1 MAISLREFTDI
12 NPPMFQDREAPP
24 EVAVDEVSITPEQ
37 PKSTVS
43 MGGEAGKYLK
53 EMQPFLEAEK
63 KAQADKDIFAS
74 ELKGQELASQA
85 KKSERMA
92 DVTRTQ
98 KSSLEGSQEF
108 QDLKQAE
115 DELMK
120 KGEFVPTQ
128 DTAKDLGGLFSLI
141 GVIGWAIGG
150 SGKENSIQAMSAM
163 NGMLSG
169 YQKGRSDL
177 YKREKDIFDTNMKA
191 LQIKTTILSNRL
203 KQVAE
208 LYALDAKA
216 GDQEADALFNKEQA
230 TFYKQYKDKFGLP
243 AVVELAKRNT
253 EAFKDAKNYELKLKE
268 MAAKKEKEK
277 GGYTSALLAGR
288 AENIR
293 EAFVQAAQDLENV
306 SRFPK
311 NTVLGTFAGMT
322 GLEGNNLMTSLSR
335 TFTRQIGSTESRML
349 QQLVSGLE
357 TNLAMALGGGYA
369 TSAAKYK
376 IDQYKTQ
383 IPKQG
388 DDGWVTA
395 TFLARIR
402 QELNI
407 LSDNFPTKP
416 GATPEMSAAV
426 KASNDKINRV
436 IPFTVED
443 ITNAKFGTK
452 ETVAQKSQSMI
463 EKPKTLE
470 EFLVKA
476 RAKNP
481 NASDE
486 QLTNFYYK
494 KYGVQ
499 K

>member
-12 NPPMFQDREAPP
+12 NPPLFQDKEIPQ
-24 EVAVDEVSITPEQ
+24 EMAVDTMPVTSAQ
-37 PKSTVS
+37 PKISPSV
-43 MGGEAGKYLK
+43 GGEAGKYLK
-53 EMQPFLEAEK
+53 EMQPFLEAER

-74 ELKGQELASQA
+74 ELKGQEFASQA

-120 KGEFVPTQ
+120 KGEFIPTQ
-128 DTAKDLGGLFSLI
+128 DNAQDLGGLFSLV
-141 GVIGWAIGG
+141 GVVGFAIGG
-150 SGKENSIQAMSAM
+150 SGKDNAIQAMTAM

-169 YQKGRSDL
+169 YQKGRTDL
-177 YKREKDIFDTNMKA
+177 YKSEKDIFDTNMKA

-230 TFYKQYKDKFGLP
+230 TFYKQIKDKFGLP

-268 MAAKKEKEK
+268 IAEKRKEK

-293 EAFVQAAQDLENV
+293 EAFVQAAKDLENV
-306 SRFPK
+306 SAFPK

-322 GLEGNNLMTSLSR
+322 GLEGANLITSLSR
-335 TFTRQIGSTESRML
+335 TFTRTISDTESRMM

-357 TNLAMALGGGYA
+357 TNLATALGGGYA
-369 TSAAKYK
+369 TSSAKYK

-383 IPKQG
+383 IPKKG
-388 DDGWVTA
+388 DDGWVAA
-395 TFLARIR
+395 TFLARIK

-407 LSDNFPTKP
+407 LADNFPTKP
-416 GATPEMSAAV
+416 GATPEMS
-426 KASNDKINRV
+426 KAFIDANNRINKV

-452 ETVAQKSQSMI
+452 ETISQRSQSMVG
-463 EKPKTLE
+463 KVPTLE

-476 RAKNP
+476 RSSNP
-481 NASDE
+481 GASDE
-486 QLTNFYYK
+486 QLTNFYNK
-494 KYGVQ
+494 KYGS
-499 K
+499 KK

>member
-1 MAISLREFTDI
+1 
-12 NPPMFQDREAPP
+12 
-24 EVAVDEVSITPEQ
+24 
-37 PKSTVS
+37 
-43 MGGEAGKYLK
+43 
-53 EMQPFLEAEK
+53 
-63 KAQADKDIFAS
+63 
-74 ELKGQELASQA
+74 
-85 KKSERMA
+85 
-92 DVTRTQ
+92 
-98 KSSLEGSQEF
+98 
-108 QDLKQAE
+108 
-115 DELMK
+115 
-120 KGEFVPTQ
+120 
-128 DTAKDLGGLFSLI
+128 
-141 GVIGWAIGG
+141 
-150 SGKENSIQAMSAM
+150 
-163 NGMLSG
+163 
-169 YQKGRSDL
+169 
-177 YKREKDIFDTNMKA
+177 
-191 LQIKTTILSNRL
+191 
-203 KQVAE
+203 
-208 LYALDAKA
+208 
-216 GDQEADALFNKEQA
+216 
-230 TFYKQYKDKFGLP
+230 
-243 AVVELAKRNT
+243 
-253 EAFKDAKNYELKLKE
+253 
-268 MAAKKEKEK
+268 
-277 GGYTSALLAGR
+277 
-288 AENIR
+288 
-293 EAFVQAAQDLENV
+293 
-306 SRFPK
+306 
-311 NTVLGTFAGMT
+311 
-322 GLEGNNLMTSLSR
+322 
-335 TFTRQIGSTESRML
+335 ML

-388 DDGWVTA
+388 DDGWVVA

-486 QLTNFYYK
+486 QLTNFYNK

>member
-1 MAISLREFTDI
+1 
-12 NPPMFQDREAPP
+12 
-24 EVAVDEVSITPEQ
+24 
-37 PKSTVS
+37 
-43 MGGEAGKYLK
+43 
-53 EMQPFLEAEK
+53 
-63 KAQADKDIFAS
+63 
-74 ELKGQELASQA
+74 
-85 KKSERMA
+85 
-92 DVTRTQ
+92 
-98 KSSLEGSQEF
+98 
-108 QDLKQAE
+108 
-115 DELMK
+115 
-120 KGEFVPTQ
+120 
-128 DTAKDLGGLFSLI
+128 
-141 GVIGWAIGG
+141 
-150 SGKENSIQAMSAM
+150 M

-169 YQKGRSDL
+169 YQKGRTDL
-177 YKREKDIFDTNMKA
+177 YKREKDIFDTKMKA
-191 LQIKTTILSNRL
+191 LQTKTLTLSNRL
-203 KQVAE
+203 KQIAE
-208 LYALDAKA
+208 LASIDTKA
-216 GDQEADALFNKEQA
+216 ANQEAENLFYQNNA
-230 TFYKQYKDKFGLP
+230 DFYLKIKDKYGLK
-243 AVVELAKRNT
+243 ATIELAKNNV
-253 EAFKDAKNYELKLKE
+253 EAINKAYEIMQKE
-268 MAAKKEKEK
+268 QDRAEKQKEK

-293 EAFVQAAQDLENV
+293 EAFVQAAQDLVNV

-311 NTVLGTFAGMT
+311 STVLGTFAGMT

-357 TNLAMALGGGYA
+357 MNLAMALGGGYA

-383 IPKQG
+383 IPKEG

-407 LSDNFPTKP
+407 LNDNFPSKP

-426 KASNDKINRV
+426 RVANDNINRV

-470 EFLVKA
+470 DFLVKA
-476 RAKNP
+476 RIANP

-486 QLTNFYYK
+486 QLINLYNK
-494 KYGVQ
+494 KGYGKVKQ
-499 K
+499 